1 MNENESI
8 ELPLQLGYYRFELS
22 VHFHVLYFDLLIMKD
37 RKSRIYLKLRRELA
51 WIEKKMKKM
60 EWMKRPFGKE
70 MEESDGGDG

>member
-1 MNENESI
+1 
-8 ELPLQLGYYRFELS
+8 
-22 VHFHVLYFDLLIMKD
+22 MKD
-37 RKSRIYLKLRRELA
+37 RKSRMYLKLRRELA